1 VKKKFIILFL
11 SYIILCFNSNI
22 YAQTGKVPPF
32 RMVQSDGKVFKA
44 ENLPMEKPILIIYFS
59 PECEECHAL
68 TKELLSHIKVLQKAS
83 IAMITYLPVET
94 VKQYVTKNKLADYK
108 NIFVGT
114 EGNYLFVKDYYKI
127 DQFPFMALYSKNGD
141 LIKKYHS
148 KEINVD
154 DMLLRLKSL

>member
-1 VKKKFIILFL
+1 
-11 SYIILCFNSNI
+11 
-22 YAQTGKVPPF
+22 
-32 RMVQSDGKVFKA
+32 
-44 ENLPMEKPILIIYFS
+44 
-59 PECEECHAL
+59 
-68 TKELLSHIKVLQKAS
+68 VLQKAS